1 MATMAMKHEQTQRLW
16 LPLSPNG
23 GKNGATESAI
33 AYAAFEKYYLMDKR
47 SLRRVAQE
55 LGQSVKL
62 LERWSSEF
70 RWIERAAAWDF
81 HRSNFGKP
89 ENWNR
94 VNTGSSEEE
103 QPERPWLPQAPGQGK
118 DGTTETALN
127 HGTFMR
133 YLAMRPGQRSLREL
147 ARLEGKSETLMER
160 WSSRFG
166 WAQRAAAWNQQQ
178 ARVFA
183 AEHEQRQRE
192 RAVVEARKL
201 KDVNERSFQLA
212 DKVLDR
218 VEKMLAFPLTETV
231 LETDASGRPITIWK
245 PAKWSYTTVCELFQL
260 GDRIMRQTLQS
271 ASEQYSSYFSRTAPE
286 VDFED

>member
-118 DGTTETALN
+118 EGTTETALS
-127 HGTFMR
+127 HRTFMR
-133 YLAMRPGQRSLREL
+133 YLAMPPGQRSLREL

-166 WAQRAAAWNQQQ
+166 WAQRAAAWDQQQ
-178 ARVFA
+178 ARVFTADEA
-183 AEHEQRQRE
+183 AE
-192 RAVVEARKL
+192 
-201 KDVNERSFQLA
+201 
-212 DKVLDR
+212 
-218 VEKMLAFPLTETV
+218 
-231 LETDASGRPITIWK
+231 
-245 PAKWSYTTVCELFQL
+245 L
-260 GDRIMRQTLQS
+260 GDCARAP
-271 ASEQYSSYFSRTAPE
+271 ASEREPLGGDSSSESGWLRR
-286 VDFED
+286 

>member
-1 MATMAMKHEQTQRLW
+1 M
-16 LPLSPNG
+16 
-23 GKNGATESAI
+23 
-33 AYAAFEKYYLMDKR
+33 
-47 SLRRVAQE
+47 
-55 LGQSVKL
+55 KL

-70 RWIERAAAWDF
+70 CWIERAAVWDL
-81 HRSNFGKP
+81 HRSSFAKP

-94 VNTGSSEEE
+94 VDRGSSATE
-103 QPERPWLPQAPGQGK
+103 QPEQPWLPLAPGEGE
-118 DGTTETALN
+118 DGATETALN

-147 ARLEGKSETLMER
+147 ARLEGKSEKLMER
-160 WSSRFG
+160 WSSRFR
-166 WAQRAAAWNQQQ
+166 WAQRTAAWDQQQ

-201 KDVNERSFQLA
+201 NDVNERIYQLA
-212 DKVLDR
+212 DKALDR

-231 LETDASGRPITIWK
+231 LDTDATGRPITIWK
-245 PAKWSYTTVCELFQL
+245 PAKWSYTTVWELTQL
-260 GDRIMRQTLQS
+260 ADRMLSKSLDS

-286 VDFED
+286 DDFED